1 MVNDMRRSSE
11 QVIDAMNVDAEES
24 DYGDDD
30 FTGVDLDALEKR
42 ALAKAHA
49 SLVKTVTDRV
59 TASRSTFSRDDLDL
73 TLMNEM
79 DIVDR
84 EKRAEL
90 VEKIVT
96 HADVVGLRE
105 TPDAPITRYT
115 TCSVL
120 AEEQQ
125 LLDNADA
132 LSSAFDHRLGN
143 DRHAA
148 LLQKHDFLN
157 EEQRRAVAHL
167 TDREGFAVLKGEA
180 GTGKTKVLS
189 VVREGYE
196 AAGRR
201 VLALSFTND
210 VVQDLRQ
217 NAGFS
222 HANTVDGELSG
233 LEKGTA
239 NWKDKPVVVVD
250 EAAMLSTTHLS
261 ALLHEARKAGA
272 KVIATGDDHQL
283 SSIRRGGMFGS
294 LAEFHGAAELHEV
307 QRVSDIRQKQAFNH
321 MHKGEFDEALTIFDE
336 QKAIHWCKTSEQ
348 ARRELVET
356 WKHDSAVAPE
366 KTRLVFAYTN
376 ADVKKL
382 NSELRDVVRQQGRLG
397 QDHILKTVDGPFAVG
412 DRLQFTGTDKS
423 LGLYNGRN
431 ATLRSIE
438 GTVLTVRED
447 GATDDKIFDT
457 MAFNS
462 FRHGYAGTIHRGQ
475 GKTFDQTYL
484 FHSDQWRANASYVA
498 LTRHRDRTAL
508 FVKTNAPHERERI
521 SSLARKIGRIDDR
534 RPASRFH
541 VDMDARL
548 VERMSELKLRDGLLG
563 QIAGQKREIADLKEH
578 AGRSAFGRDRSALV
592 VDGSDRPIKRLKTD
606 HGVPSRTDAGA
617 PRPTGPA
624 LQFDGDNLK
633 ERAMPGV
640 DAGIN
645 LSARAVGQIPK
656 RNLKSRPRGRNSY
669 GR

>member
-1 MVNDMRRSSE
+1 
-11 QVIDAMNVDAEES
+11 MNVDVEES

-30 FTGVDLDALEKR
+30 FTEADLDSLES
-42 ALAKAHA
+42 ASLTKAHA
-49 SLVKTVTDRV
+49 SLVKTVTDKV
-59 TASRSTFSRDDLDL
+59 TRNHATFSRDDLEQA
-73 TLMNEM
+73 LMNEM

-90 VEKIVT
+90 VEIVVGHT
-96 HADVVGLRE
+96 DVVGLRE
-105 TPDAPITRYT
+105 TADAPVTRYT
-115 TCSVL
+115 TFAVL
-120 AEEQQ
+120 TEEQQ

-132 LSSAFDHRLGN
+132 LSSASHHRLGI
-143 DRHAA
+143 DRRAA
-148 LLQKHDFLN
+148 LLQKHDLLN

-196 AAGRR
+196 GAGRR

-217 NAGFS
+217 NAGFG
-222 HANTVDGELSG
+222 HANTVDGELGS
-233 LEKGTA
+233 LKKGTA
-239 NWKDKPVVVVD
+239 NWKDKPVIVVD

-261 ALLHEARKAGA
+261 AVLHEARKAGA

-307 QRVSDIRQKQAFNH
+307 QRVPDIRQKQAFNH
-321 MHKGEFDEALTIFDE
+321 MHKGEFEEALTIFDE
-336 QKAIHWCKTSEQ
+336 QKAIHWCKTSDQ

-356 WKHDSAVAPE
+356 WKRDSAAAPE

-376 ADVKKL
+376 ADVKEL
-382 NSELRDVVRQQGRLG
+382 NSELRNVVRQQGRLG
-397 QDHILKTVDGPFAVG
+397 QDHILKNVDGPFAVG
-412 DRLQFTGTDKS
+412 DRLQFTATDKS

-438 GTVLTVRED
+438 GTVLAVRED
-447 GATDDKIFDT
+447 GATDDKVFDT
-457 MAFNS
+457 AAFNS

-508 FVKTNAPHERERI
+508 FVKTNVHQEHERV

-534 RPASRFH
+534 RPASSFY
-541 VDMDARL
+541 VDADAGL
-548 VERMSELKLRDGLLG
+548 VKRMSDLKLRDGLFG
-563 QIAGQKREIADLKEH
+563 QIAGQKREIADLEEGV
-578 AGRSAFGRDRSALV
+578 GRSAFGRDRSAPT
-592 VDGSDRPIKRLKTD
+592 VDGPDRPIKRLKSY
-606 HGVPSRTDAGA
+606 HGGSPRIDAVA
-617 PRPTGPA
+617 RRSTGQA
-624 LQFDGDNLK
+624 LQFNGDNLK
-633 ERAMPGV
+633 GNAV
-640 DAGIN
+640 SATDAGIN
-645 LSARAVGQIPK
+645 LSASVTGQIPR
-656 RNLKSRPRGRNSY
+656 RNLNSRSRGRNSY
-669 GR
+669 GRE